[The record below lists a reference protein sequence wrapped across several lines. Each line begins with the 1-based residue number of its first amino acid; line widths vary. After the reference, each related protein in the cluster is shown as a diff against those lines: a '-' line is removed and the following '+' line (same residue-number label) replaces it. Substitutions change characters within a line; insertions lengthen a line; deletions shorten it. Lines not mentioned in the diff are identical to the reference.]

1 METKEDELIEQLYR
15 IFRRYPFP
23 AGMEGCPCCVSDRH
37 LLLLRSKPLRQLGD
51 HELSRYA
58 FKAMTTWGTEKDF
71 KYYLPRLMEL
81 YVSGRDNFDA
91 RLLMDKLS
99 YGKWR
104 TWPADEQ
111 EIIVAYLLNWWKGFA
126 NTFSFDLDTI
136 NRLYGLLGNTDVL
149 LNTFSVEIH
158 SENFRNF
165 IDFSYK
171 NYHERDCWMLR
182 DWIDAKQEMMEEA
195 FFHFEKSDPAFA
207 RKISDTLYILEHS
220 GY

>member
-15 IFRRYPFP
+15 IFSRYPFP
-23 AGMEGCPCCVSDRH
+23 ARMEGCPCCVSDGH
-37 LLLLRSKPLRQLGD
+37 LRLLRSKPLRQLGD

-58 FKAMTTWGTEKDF
+58 FKAMTTWGTAEDF

-136 NRLYGLLGNTDVL
+136 NRLYGLLGDTHVL
-149 LNTFSVEIH
+149 LNAFSVEIH

-182 DWIDAKQEMMEEA
+182 DWIDAKQEMLEEA

-220 GY
+220 